1 MSTCQGRS
9 SCCPN
14 RKGSSNEADLVHG
27 CRVVHVQP
35 QRSRRCRHR
44 QQLKAA
50 TRTSSLRPRVSTTR
64 EVVASGDWAAS
75 RCPGMADG
83 VDGRPYLPIRAMA
96 FGAERGGRTSS
107 SRKPRPRSEQR
118 SVGGRSRWSTCQ
130 AGRRSR
136 ARSPRLAPTG
146 ARVLRGPA
154 GPCVCRAAVDVP
166 QGTAHPSAL
175 SILGLKLTSSTC
187 GRRSLPGCDRGF
199 DRDR

>member
-118 SVGGRSRWSTCQ
+118 SVGGRSRWSTCR

-136 ARSPRLAPTG
+136 AGESSTGTDGSPSTARTGGAMRLPGGGGRAPGDGAPLSTVDTG
-146 ARVLRGPA
+146 L
-154 GPCVCRAAVDVP
+154 AVDVFYVR
-166 QGTAHPSAL
+166 AA
-175 SILGLKLTSSTC
+175 KSS
-187 GRRSLPGCDRGF
+187 RM
-199 DRDR
+199 